1 MLRSGGIT
9 GVSRGLERDDGG
21 LEASVSFK
29 ETEDDVRAVGYG
41 LWYTSGEDGADMP
54 RAETLRGREECE
66 VMVCPLGRRGR
77 GGELASYAGQLGSVG
92 TERLRGGGARR
103 RRGRWGRSEPPGA
116 TLVRIARY
124 CDSCRRPSFGS
135 PRIRPEAP
143 EPLSPPANQNL
154 FLWATSITL
163 YSVRS
168 NLHTPPE
175 RHRISTDV

>member
-1 MLRSGGIT
+1 MSAEDLSEQT
-9 GVSRGLERDDGG
+9 GVLN
-21 LEASVSFK
+21 SV
-29 ETEDDVRAVGYG
+29 YH
-41 LWYTSGEDGADMP
+41 
-54 RAETLRGREECE
+54 
-66 VMVCPLGRRGR
+66 RRGR
-77 GGELASYAGQLGSVG
+77 PRRQYLCEPPGTVCGTYLAELGPTCQEFCVVVSSGWSWITKKAGRGRGEWSWEEEKTAGQLCRTASSVKSG
-92 TERLRGGGARR
+92 LAAGGGARR

-175 RHRISTDV
+175 RHRICTDM